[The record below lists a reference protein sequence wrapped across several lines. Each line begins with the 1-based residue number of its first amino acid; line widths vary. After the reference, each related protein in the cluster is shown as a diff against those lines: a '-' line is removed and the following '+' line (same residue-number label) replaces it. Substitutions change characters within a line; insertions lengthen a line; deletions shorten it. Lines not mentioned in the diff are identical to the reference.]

1 MSAEASLTIAALLA
15 SMLVAGLALQFGRT
29 YEVTRVGPVLVLTSL
44 IFGFCAQL
52 LCVSVALV
60 LGIPKLWG
68 WMLACV
74 APPIFCARRL
84 GFEWGTLRAHGPRV
98 VFWFVI
104 IASIIIGVV
113 ASGRPI
119 SLGPDFIG
127 NSIAMRGLEGEA
139 DVNDLQE
146 LIDQQAIFIAKSQ
159 DLILPWFD
167 EPPISR
173 REVVYSLPRNADQ
186 YAAEFVLSGMRLGIT
201 GWGAALSNPARAAG
215 VSVFGLLYVAEL
227 VALLGAL
234 ALGYSILRTRFGVT
248 VSLAAA
254 CASVASIPSAWGWLQ
269 SGGSAFVGSM
279 LVAILLLGLVLGGI
293 EWCLRTPN
301 LVLLAA
307 LGVTYPDLWL
317 FPLAALGAVVLA
329 RWLRPST
336 VCGSDRVTLKGSEL
350 VRRGALLVPAAV
362 LQPGFLLNRLRD
374 ASVGGWSVGEGSS
387 TLALFGI
394 DARWGSLAAVER
406 PVEVGL
412 LPVATFL
419 SLALVMVIVCWYA
432 HSIRRRAAAS
442 LAILFFSGALLF
454 SSSNDY
460 LHSKYLSYF
469 SGPIL
474 VLFALIVVGNPRLIR
489 ARHTPI
495 FVIVGLWN
503 LIGSVAFL
511 VVMLGQSEVRM
522 PSQSPNLTTEFRDK
536 LWVLEGT
543 SRNSGYEI
551 AAFLSGEGALGVVD
565 KNDHCRPEVQVIPV
579 VVRDKKSLELSRLSL
594 EELQP
599 TNDVENALRNRCVR
613 VSGDIDS

>member
-1 MSAEASLTIAALLA
+1 
-15 SMLVAGLALQFGRT
+15 MLVPGLALQFGRT
-29 YEVTRVGPVLVLTSL
+29 YEVTRAGPILVLTSL
-44 IFGFCAQL
+44 ILGFCAQL

-68 WMLACV
+68 WMVACV

-84 GFEWGTLRAHGPRV
+84 GSKWGTLRAHGSRV
-98 VFWFVI
+98 VFWFVV

-127 NSIAMRGLEGEA
+127 NSIAMRGLEGKA

-146 LIDQQAIFIAKSQ
+146 LIDHQAIFIAKSQ
-159 DLILPWFD
+159 DLILPWLD
-167 EPPISR
+167 KPPISR

-234 ALGYSILRTRFGVT
+234 ALGYAILRTRFGVT

-293 EWCLRTPN
+293 EWCLRTSN

-317 FPLAALGAVVLA
+317 FPLAALGAVVLV

-336 VCGSDRVTLKGSEL
+336 AFGSDPVTRKGSEL
-350 VRRGALLVPAAV
+350 LRGGALLVPAAV
-362 LQPGFLLNRLRD
+362 LQPVFLLNRLED
-374 ASVGGWSVGEGSS
+374 ASGGGWSVGEGSG
-387 TLALFGI
+387 LGALFGL
-394 DARWGSLAAVER
+394 DARWGSLATVER

-412 LPVATFL
+412 LPVAAFL
-419 SLALVMVIVCWYA
+419 ALALVMVIVCWFA

-460 LHSKYLSYF
+460 LHSKYFSYF

-474 VLFALIVVGNPRLIR
+474 VLAALVAVGEPRRLSDRRTSIL
-489 ARHTPI
+489 
-495 FVIVGLWN
+495 VMVGLWN
-503 LIGSVAFL
+503 LITSVAFL
-511 VVMLGQSEVRM
+511 VAMIGQSEVWM
-522 PSQSPNLTTEFRDK
+522 PSQSPKLATEVRDK

-543 SRNSGYEI
+543 SQSSGYEV

-579 VVRDKKSLELSRLSL
+579 AIGAEKSLELSTRSL

-599 TNDVENALRNRCVR
+599 TDDVEKALRNRCV
-613 VSGDIDS
+613 VTSGDLDS